1 MGMIDPVPDL
11 NAMTLD
17 QLHDQLVREGL
28 VARLFELSRLED
40 LGPSARDATSL
51 AVVDGQSK
59 THADIVARQP
69 GIASG
74 IAFVGD
80 LLDTFAHAVLFRPR
94 LTDGQPFDAGH
105 SLGSLLGPTR
115 QILAAERTLL
125 NMLGRMCGI
134 ATRTA
139 AFIDAMG
146 STDATLYDTRK
157 TTPGM
162 RALEKY
168 AVRCGG
174 GFSHRMGLHD
184 AVLIKDNH
192 LAGIPPDTLKDAI
205 TRFARAAR
213 ADDQHPAFV
222 EVEADSLEQLT
233 ILLAVEPGLID
244 IILLDNIPPAAL
256 RDAVALRDQ
265 HNPDL
270 ALEASGGI
278 TLDTIG
284 AVAATGVERISCG
297 SITHGA
303 TWIDLGLDIGPD
315 TPSDAPAT
323 RATPPRPDHP

>member
-1 MGMIDPVPDL
+1 MPMGMIDPVLDL

-17 QLHDQLVREGL
+17 QLHDHLARDGLVR
-28 VARLFELSRLED
+28 RLLELARLED

-51 AVVDGQSK
+51 VVIDDQSQV
-59 THADIVARQP
+59 HADIVARQP

-74 IAFVGD
+74 IAFIPD
-80 LLDTFAHAVLFRPR
+80 LLDAFAPDVRFQPHA
-94 LTDGQPFDAGH
+94 TDGRPFDAGD
-105 SLGSLLGPTR
+105 SLGSLLGPSR
-115 QILAAERTLL
+115 QVLAAERTLL

-146 STDATLYDTRK
+146 CTDARLYDTRK

-168 AVRCGG
+168 SVRCGG

-192 LAGIPPDTLKDAI
+192 LAGIQPDTLKDAI
-205 TRFARAAR
+205 TRAARAAR
-213 ADDQHPAFV
+213 SGDPPPAFV

-233 ILLAVEPGLID
+233 TLLAIEPGLID
-244 IILLDNIPPAAL
+244 IILLDNMTPDAL
-256 RDAVALRDQ
+256 RKAVALRDQ
-265 HNPDL
+265 LNPKL
-270 ALEASGGI
+270 FLEASGGI
-278 TLDTIG
+278 TLDTIA

-297 SITHGA
+297 SLTHGS
-303 TWIDLGLDIGPD
+303 TWIDLGLDIVGD
-315 TPSDAPAT
+315 TPPAGST
-323 RATPPRPDHP
+323 RPDHP

>member
-1 MGMIDPVPDL
+1 
-11 NAMTLD
+11 MTLD

-28 VARLFELSRLED
+28 IARLFELSRLED
-40 LGPSARDATSL
+40 LGPSARDATSH
-51 AVVDGQSK
+51 AMVDGQSK

-80 LLDTFAHAVLFRPR
+80 LLDTFANAVLFRPR
-94 LTDGQPFDAGH
+94 LADGQPFDAGH

-146 STDATLYDTRK
+146 STDAMLYDTRK

-192 LAGIPPDTLKDAI
+192 LAGIPPDRLKDAI
-205 TRFARAAR
+205 TLAARAAR
-213 ADDQHPAFV
+213 AGDQQPAFV
-222 EVEADSLEQLT
+222 EVEADSLEQLPL
-233 ILLAVEPGLID
+233 LLAVEPGLID
-244 IILLDNIPPAAL
+244 IILLDNMPTAAL

-284 AVAATGVERISCG
+284 AVAATGIERISCG

-303 TWIDLGLDIGPD
+303 TWIDLGLDIVD
-315 TPSDAPAT
+315 S
-323 RATPPRPDHP
+323 TPPAGSTRPDHP